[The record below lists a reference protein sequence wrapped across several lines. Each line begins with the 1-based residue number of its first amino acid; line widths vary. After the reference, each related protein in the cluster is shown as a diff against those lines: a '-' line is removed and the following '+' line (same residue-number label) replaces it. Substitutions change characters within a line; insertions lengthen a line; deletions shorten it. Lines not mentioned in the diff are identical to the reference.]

1 MGDNSNG
8 IIDKNGPKSLMDDVE
23 KDEAPEQVK
32 VPGLTWK
39 QALCRREFYLLW
51 VTRLS
56 VVLITQVVAAM
67 YKAFGQTF
75 IFDDQFLALVGSAAS
90 VFNCSGRL
98 VYGLIMDK
106 TSYRIG
112 MSIEAVLLSLLVSS
126 FYLTKVIDPP
136 VGLISV
142 NACQNLTSQFHPA
155 SDGAGFN
162 LSINEMEGKFKLVA
176 NDVIS
181 DGNDQLRLASPV
193 INATRIDDLCAS
205 VLKCVDEARDSYG
218 CEDCN
223 HSVVTSETSTLTKAV
238 YAIWVWSIFL
248 TFPGTYSMQPAVTAQ
263 TFGHRHAGTIY
274 AFLFSSDI
282 VNNLMVA
289 TLTTTLKEKFCYSGL
304 FLIIS
309 IWGIVA
315 LIATLLYPKS
325 PDPGRLSLSKKRE
338 EKVGQKEYK
347 RAPGIETEMT

>member
-1 MGDNSNG
+1 MPTLLLILGAIYFVLGITGALLVSQPPTKWLIEKEEDKRRKAEEELKDNEGFADMESVADNSNG
-8 IIDKNGPKSLMDDVE
+8 IIDKNGPKALIDDVE

-106 TSYRIG
+106 SSYRIG
-112 MSIEAVLLSLLVSS
+112 MSIEAVILSLLVSS

-142 NACQNLTSQFHPA
+142 NACQNLTSQFHPVL
-155 SDGAGFN
+155 DGAGFN
-162 LSINEMEGKFKLVA
+162 LRYI
-176 NDVIS
+176 
-181 DGNDQLRLASPV
+181 
-193 INATRIDDLCAS
+193 
-205 VLKCVDEARDSYG
+205 
-218 CEDCN
+218 
-223 HSVVTSETSTLTKAV
+223 
-238 YAIWVWSIFL
+238 IF
-248 TFPGTYSMQPAVTAQ
+248 F
-263 TFGHRHAGTIY
+263 
-274 AFLFSSDI
+274 
-282 VNNLMVA
+282 
-289 TLTTTLKEKFCYSGL
+289 
-304 FLIIS
+304 
-309 IWGIVA
+309 
-315 LIATLLYPKS
+315 
-325 PDPGRLSLSKKRE
+325 
-338 EKVGQKEYK
+338 
-347 RAPGIETEMT
+347 